1 MTSPSRQL
9 KSLPFKF
16 RRIFLDSAELMVR
29 LEKVKAAGKS
39 SCSAGWECLPA
50 YVVSSLTPANVEEA
64 KALSNAEIE
73 SASRGIQ
80 DIASYLYKAQKEGLS
95 PEMVIAVHGYNTPEV
110 GACERYKEIYYHAI
124 TDDAIPNQ
132 GNQVFV
138 GYRWPSE
145 TVWRSH
151 TKSKNP
157 IYNRL
162 LSLWENLNH
171 WKRSIFAL
179 PVVPQGLLYGF
190 VGFLVAILL
199 AKPSHFSLPIFSYIA
214 FFFISVIF
222 TLFILR
228 LFMYFRDVYRAIN
241 FAVPELTELLRQIE
255 QELVSLHYKDN
266 RVLTKEEIRAIAQVR
281 YDNQKAQGNPRTL
294 ESYVEALSAI
304 YEPEL
309 SDEEKDEI
317 AGRRL
322 THSQDCKRVK
332 LSFIGHSMGSLV
344 ITNLVRVLSDVFD
357 LNSIR
362 HNPDSCIG
370 RTLKLGRLVLA
381 SPDIPVLAVT
391 SNRANRLA
399 SSLRR
404 FEEAYLFCNEGD
416 IVLRWASTAVNYISF
431 PSDKQVYGHR
441 LGSISL
447 PNGKDSTGKDYDRGI
462 INFDTL
468 EKFYKPRKEN
478 LDTAVR
484 EDSDSVLKFLFVTSS
499 LDLIGIGR
507 RLTQP
512 IRIDPTSGYK
522 KGGFVSLWDLF
533 NERELIGGNTKK
545 SARTNSQL
553 LNRTRLDHS
562 NKSAPP
568 TLADL
573 FTFFDC
579 TDYQDVVNPSRT
591 FKKRKQNRGA
601 QKKRLLTTPRLFAD
615 SHINFFDY
623 IVLGIASFLGL
634 VNTHGGYFDGKYSC
648 ELIYRL
654 AFVGFKQTVE
664 AESRSG
670 TSDRHAS
677 LEQKLTAMSENCR
690 DRHIKVYL
698 SPLRYCV
705 DIQEEELDRAK
716 AQMMAAVRLADATP
730 SREVDQ
736 T

>member
-1 MTSPSRQL
+1 
-9 KSLPFKF
+9 
-16 RRIFLDSAELMVR
+16 MVR
-29 LEKVKAAGKS
+29 LERIEEAGRRSRSKE
-39 SCSAGWECLPA
+39 WERLPA
-50 YVVSSLTPANVEEA
+50 YVVSSLTPTNVEEA
-64 KALSNAEIE
+64 KALSSEEVE
-73 SASRGIQ
+73 SASQGIR
-80 DIASYLYKAQKEGLS
+80 DIAGHLHKVQRQGLA
-95 PEMVIAVHGYNTPEV
+95 PELVIAVHGYNTPET
-110 GACERYKEIYYHAI
+110 GACERYQEIYYHALK
-124 TDDAIPNQ
+124 DDAIPNY
-132 GNQVFV
+132 GNQLFI

-151 TKSKNP
+151 SKKGSNP
-157 IYNRL
+157 ILNRL
-162 LSLWENLNH
+162 FAFWENLNH

-179 PVVPQGLLYGF
+179 PVVPQGLLYIF
-190 VGFLVAILL
+190 IGFLTAILL
-199 AKPSHFSLPIFSYIA
+199 GKPSHFSLPFFSYIA

-255 QELVSLHYKDN
+255 QELVSSHYQEN
-266 RVLTKEEIRAIAQVR
+266 PVLTNEEIRDIAQIR
-281 YDNQKAQGNPRTL
+281 CENNKAQG
-294 ESYVEALSAI
+294 SSEALEI
-304 YEPEL
+304 YEKELRKTDKPEL
-309 SDEEKDEI
+309 SDEEEDRI
-317 AGRRL
+317 AERRFL
-322 THSQDCKRVK
+322 DAPDCNRVK

-447 PNGKDSTGKDYDRGI
+447 PNGRDHTGRDYDRGI
-462 INFDTL
+462 INLDTL
-468 EKFYKPRKEN
+468 ERFYKPRKRN

-484 EDSDSVLKFLFVTSS
+484 EDSDNVLKFLFVTSS
-499 LDLIGIGR
+499 LDLIGLWR
-507 RLTQP
+507 RFTQP
-512 IRIDPTSGYK
+512 IKIDPASGYK

-533 NERELIGGNTKK
+533 NERSPFVGNRTSELEG
-545 SARTNSQL
+545 SHRS
-553 LNRTRLDHS
+553 NRTRLENS
-562 NKSAPP
+562 NRYAPP

-579 TDYQDVVNPSRT
+579 TDYQDVVSPSKT
-591 FKKRKQNRGA
+591 FDKRKQNRA
-601 QKKRLLTTPRLFAD
+601 SQKRRLLTTPRIFAD

-623 IVLGIASFLGL
+623 IGLGIASFFSL

-648 ELIYRL
+648 ELMYRL
-654 AFVGFKQTVE
+654 AFTGFKQTVE
-664 AESRSG
+664 AETEAEAGGKTECEVS
-670 TSDRHAS
+670 SDRS
-677 LEQKLTAMSENCR
+677 RLERKLMTMSENCR
-690 DRHIKVYL
+690 QRHIKVYL

-705 DIQEEELDRAK
+705 DIQEEELDKAK
-716 AQMMAAVRLADATP
+716 AQMMAAVRSADANQVT
-730 SREVDQ
+730 V
-736 T
+736 